1 MRRLRLLV
9 PILIVCACAASGQ
22 TASQATIQTT
32 ARRLLK
38 VDDLDRL
45 ADVADPQVSADGK
58 WIAYTVSTIDRD
70 DDKNVT
76 NIWMVNWDGSQNI
89 RLTYGTESE
98 SSPRWSPDSRYL
110 SFVSSRPGKAKG
122 SQIWLLDRRGGEARQ
137 LTHIKDFSISEYEW
151 SPDSS
156 KLLLVLRKKEA
167 SEEESNKG
175 SESNAKPKP
184 PKPVVIDRYHFKEDV
199 EGYLDAKA
207 HNHLFLF
214 DIATEK
220 LDPLTP
226 DQAVDETNAT
236 WSPDGTK
243 IAFVSNRDKD
253 PDRTDNTDVFV
264 MDAHPGATP
273 RKLTN
278 YAGQDAGPL
287 SWSPDSRLIA
297 YLQGSESKY
306 TAYNMNRLA
315 VIPAHGGA
323 PRVLTQTFDRG
334 IAFPAFT
341 ADGKSLVFVVADD
354 RSEYPARIAL
364 DGGRVERLIGS
375 PLVVEGLSSKAGHT
389 AVLCATDQAPS
400 EICALDGGA
409 LRKLTSHNDA
419 VLAELQLGAVEDI
432 NFHSQDGTEVHGL
445 ITKPPAFESGKKYP
459 TLLRIHGGP
468 NGQDGHAFS
477 FQHQL
482 LAANG
487 YVVISVNY
495 RGSAGRGEKYGQS
508 IFADWGNKE
517 VADLLAGVDHV
528 VKMGIADPDRL
539 GIGGWSYGGILTDYT
554 IASDQRF
561 KVAISGAGS
570 ANQISMYGV
579 DEYVFQYDNEIG
591 PPWRNPQG
599 WMKVSYPFF
608 KADRIHTP
616 TLFMGGDKD
625 FNVPLVGSEQMYQ
638 ALQTLG
644 VPTELVIYPGEFHE
658 FTRPSFLRDRFERY
672 LAWYAKYLKPSTAG
686 ASQTNAAAAMQ

>member
-1 MRRLRLLV
+1 MRYVRKLYPFLMFF
-9 PILIVCACAASGQ
+9 ACAACF
-22 TASQATIQTT
+22 AQAP
-32 ARRLLK
+32 AKRLLR

-45 ADVADPQVSADGK
+45 AEVADPQVSPDGK
-58 WIAYTVSTIDRD
+58 WIAYTVSTVDRE

-76 NIWMVNWDGSQNI
+76 NIWMVSWDGSQNV

-98 SSPRWSPDSRYL
+98 SSPRWSPDGNYL

-122 SQIWLLDRRGGEARQ
+122 SQVWLLDRRGGEARQ
-137 LTHIKDFSISEYEW
+137 LTHLKDFSISQYEW

-156 KLLLVLRKKEA
+156 KLLLALRKKDEP
-167 SEEESNKG
+167 EEEPKKG
-175 SESNAKPKP
+175 LDTAAKEKP

-214 DIATEK
+214 EIAAEK

-226 DQAVDETNAT
+226 EQPFDETNAA
-236 WSPDGTK
+236 WSPDGAK

-253 PDRTDNTDVFV
+253 PDRSDNTDVYV
-264 MDAHPGATP
+264 MDAHPGSAL

-278 YAGQDAGPL
+278 YPGQDSGPL
-287 SWSPDSRLIA
+287 AWSPDGKLVA
-297 YLQGSESKY
+297 YLQGSASKY
-306 TAYNMNRLA
+306 TAYNMDRLA
-315 VIPAHGGA
+315 VVPAAGGA
-323 PRVLTQTFDRG
+323 SRVLTQSLDRG
-334 IAFPAFT
+334 VSFPVFA
-341 ADGKSLVFVVADD
+341 ADGNSLLFVVADD
-354 RSEYPARIAL
+354 RSEYPARVAL
-364 DGGRVERLIGS
+364 AGGAVERLVGS
-375 PLVVEGLSSKAGHT
+375 PLVLERLTSKAGHT
-389 AVLCATDQAPS
+389 AVLCATDAAPT
-400 EICALDGGA
+400 EVCALDDGR
-409 LRKLTSHNDA
+409 LRKLTSHNEA
-419 VLAELQLGAVEDI
+419 LLSGVELGAVDDI
-432 NFHSQDGTEVHGL
+432 SFKSRDGTEVHGL
-445 ITKPPAFESGKKYP
+445 ITKPPSFEAGRKYP

-487 YVVISVNY
+487 YIVISINY

-508 IFADWGNKE
+508 IFADWGDKE

-528 VKMGIADPDRL
+528 VGMGIADEDRL

-561 KVAISGAGS
+561 KAAISGAGS

-608 KADRIHTP
+608 HADRIRTP

-625 FNVPLVGSEQMYQ
+625 FNVPLIGGEQMYQ

-658 FTRPSFLRDRFERY
+658 FTRPSFLRDRLERY
-672 LAWYAKYLKPSTAG
+672 IAWYGKYLKAG
-686 ASQTNAAAAMQ
+686 AAGGAQTAATAR